1 MIILEKELSRIELS
15 DIIRL
20 KDTRSADFIEYSLDD
35 LSYEVLLNGF
45 NDLCFDNDIYLLSDL
60 LNTDAGDRI
69 ISEYTDLENLKNMT
83 GVMEPDDYKDLIYFD
98 LSEIKEFMLD
108 LENRLEK
115 IQDYLWNAF
124 RKCFPW
130 VRDSSNLWESANQ
143 LFFDNYETEE
153 IMRYIITDEIK
164 TDEDLSKWIISSF
177 CPRCDFTGFF
187 HINI

>member
-1 MIILEKELSRIELS
+1 MIILEKDLNKIELS

-20 KDTRSADFIEYSLDD
+20 KDERSADFIEYSLDD

-83 GVMEPDDYKDLIYFD
+83 GVMELSDYKDLIYFD
-98 LSEIKEFMLD
+98 LNEIKAMIPEPD
-108 LENRLEK
+108 YLEK
-115 IQDYLWNAF
+115 IQDYLWDNF
-124 RKCFPW
+124 RNCFSW
-130 VRDSSNLWESANQ
+130 ITDNSNLWENANR
-143 LFFDNYETEE
+143 LFFDNYQTEE
-153 IMRYIITDEIK
+153 TINFIKNGDIK
-164 TDEDLSKWIISSF
+164 TSSDLSKWIISSF

>member
-20 KDTRSADFIEYSLDD
+20 KDTKSADFIDYSLDD
-35 LSYEVLLNGF
+35 LSYEVLLNNF

-60 LNTDAGDRI
+60 LNTDAGNKI
-69 ISEYTDLENLKNMT
+69 ISEFTDLEQLKNVT
-83 GVMEPDDYKDLIYFD
+83 GVMEPDDYKDLIFFD
-98 LSEIKEFMLD
+98 LSEIKEMITGLD
-108 LENRLEK
+108 YLEK

-124 RKCFPW
+124 RNCFPW
-130 VRDSSNLWESANQ
+130 ITVNSNLWENANA
-143 LFFDNYETEE
+143 LIYDNYQTQET
-153 IMRYIITDEIK
+153 IQFIKNGEIK
-164 TDEDLSKWIISSF
+164 TDADLSKWIISSF

>member
-1 MIILEKELSRIELS
+1 MIILKKELSRIELS

-20 KDTRSADFIEYSLDD
+20 KDTKSADFIDYSLDD
-35 LSYEVLLNGF
+35 LSYEVLLNNF

-83 GVMEPDDYKDLIYFD
+83 GVMEPDDYKDLIFFD
-98 LSEIKEFMLD
+98 LSEIKEMITGLD
-108 LENRLEK
+108 YLEK

-124 RKCFPW
+124 RNCFPW
-130 VRDSSNLWESANQ
+130 ITVNSNLWENANA
-143 LFFDNYETEE
+143 LIYDNYQTQET
-153 IMRYIITDEIK
+153 IQFIKNGEIK
-164 TDEDLSKWIISSF
+164 TDADLSKWIISSF